1 MNQAACLFRLVAM
14 RRRAGGSL
22 SQSMAWALGLLWRN
36 HLASKRRQP
45 AERRAEV
52 ERAARQRL

>member
-1 MNQAACLFRLVAM
+1 MSQAVCLFRLVAM

-36 HLASKRRQP
+36 HRATQRQH
-45 AERRAEV
+45 
-52 ERAARQRL
+52 L